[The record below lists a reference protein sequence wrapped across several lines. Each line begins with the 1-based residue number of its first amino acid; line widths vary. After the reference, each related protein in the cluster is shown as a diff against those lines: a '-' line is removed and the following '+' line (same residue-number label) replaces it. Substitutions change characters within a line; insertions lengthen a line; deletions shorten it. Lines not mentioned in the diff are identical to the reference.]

1 MTLLLRAS
9 RVASRMTPDT
19 TLARGAERG
28 GASGSKPI
36 IIINKQA
43 RASRQVHI
51 GYCTRAAPPLM
62 TAACATDEAP
72 TRHTRTDV
80 QRRESDDLSTGT
92 GSENSM
98 DKTLT
103 MARSADSSSGAGAR
117 ALARRPSNRRQN
129 TSFFRVRVVFRARQ
143 HRCCRRGKRV
153 NLRQVRAVRVSSI
166 YIEFLIKIRTH
177 WH

>member
-1 MTLLLRAS
+1 MTH
-9 RVASRMTPDT
+9 DT

-51 GYCTRAAPPLM
+51 ARAPLM

-129 TSFFRVRVVFRARQ
+129 TSFFCVRVVFRAWSYRYDQ
-143 HRCCRRGKRV
+143 RGKGV
-153 NLRQVRAVRVSSI
+153 GLRSNCVIDFELIFYRPAVPSGA
-166 YIEFLIKIRTH
+166 T
-177 WH
+177 

>member
-1 MTLLLRAS
+1 M
-9 RVASRMTPDT
+9 
-19 TLARGAERG
+19 GQAEVH
-28 GASGSKPI
+28 I
-36 IIINKQA
+36 A
-43 RASRQVHI
+43 RA
-51 GYCTRAAPPLM
+51 PLM

-129 TSFFRVRVVFRARQ
+129 TSFFRVRVVFRAWSYRYDQ
-143 HRCCRRGKRV
+143 RRKGAKELKSQKRTRTRV
-153 NLRQVRAVRVSSI
+153 LGPAVSL
-166 YIEFLIKIRTH
+166 F
-177 WH
+177 

>member
-1 MTLLLRAS
+1 
-9 RVASRMTPDT
+9 MTPDT

-51 GYCTRAAPPLM
+51 ARAPLM

-117 ALARRPSNRRQN
+117 ASALKQA
-129 TSFFRVRVVFRARQ
+129 AE
-143 HRCCRRGKRV
+143 H
-153 NLRQVRAVRVSSI
+153 
-166 YIEFLIKIRTH
+166 EFLSRSRSFSGLSAPVLKGRETG
-177 WH
+177 

>member
-1 MTLLLRAS
+1 MKHRLDIASPACASRIWDLHTGPHPAASASRAIRARNMTLLLRAS
-9 RVASRMTPDT
+9 RVASRMTHDT

-51 GYCTRAAPPLM
+51 ARAPLM

-117 ALARRPSNRRQN
+117 VLARRPSNRRRD
-129 TSFFRVRVVFRARQ
+129 TSFFSVCVVFRP
-143 HRCCRRGKRV
+143 
-153 NLRQVRAVRVSSI
+153 
-166 YIEFLIKIRTH
+166 
-177 WH
+177 

>member
-1 MTLLLRAS
+1 MTQLLPAGRKGEVRAGLNQSLSSINRPGPVGRSIS
-9 RVASRMTPDT
+9 R
-19 TLARGAERG
+19 ARRF
-28 GASGSKPI
+28 
-36 IIINKQA
+36 
-43 RASRQVHI
+43 
-51 GYCTRAAPPLM
+51 M

-129 TSFFRVRVVFRARQ
+129 TSFFRVRVVFRAWSYRYDQ
-143 HRCCRRGKRV
+143 RGKGV
-153 NLRQVRAVRVSSI
+153 KNTEL
-166 YIEFLIKIRTH
+166 
-177 WH
+177 

>member
-1 MTLLLRAS
+1 
-9 RVASRMTPDT
+9 MTPDT

-51 GYCTRAAPPLM
+51 ARAPLM

-129 TSFFRVRVVFRARQ
+129 TSFFSVRMR
-143 HRCCRRGKRV
+143 
-153 NLRQVRAVRVSSI
+153 
-166 YIEFLIKIRTH
+166 ED
-177 WH
+177 

>member
-9 RVASRMTPDT
+9 RVASRMTHDT

-51 GYCTRAAPPLM
+51 ARAPLM
-62 TAACATDEAP
+62 AVACATDEAP

-129 TSFFRVRVVFRARQ
+129 TSFFRVRVVFWARQ
-143 HRCCRRGKRV
+143 HRCCRGGKRV
-153 NLRQVRAVRVSSI
+153 KNIMINNKL
-166 YIEFLIKIRTH
+166 
-177 WH
+177 

>member
-1 MTLLLRAS
+1 MIAEGSIERKGNSVTRAEDFRMHMGPRQLALHRLRAI
-9 RVASRMTPDT
+9 PQ

-51 GYCTRAAPPLM
+51 ARAPLM

-92 GSENSM
+92 GSKNSM

-129 TSFFRVRVVFRARQ
+129 TSFFRVRVVFRAQ
-143 HRCCRRGKRV
+143 YHR
-153 NLRQVRAVRVSSI
+153 
-166 YIEFLIKIRTH
+166 
-177 WH
+177 